1 MLFLYINNNTIYI
14 EHRKRTTEKIFF
26 LLFVNSY
33 VHALS
38 RSETRVLFFFHQRRI
53 QKDFRIIS

>member
-38 RSETRVLFFFHQRRI
+38 RSETRVLIFFFIRGEFKKI
-53 QKDFRIIS
+53 FE